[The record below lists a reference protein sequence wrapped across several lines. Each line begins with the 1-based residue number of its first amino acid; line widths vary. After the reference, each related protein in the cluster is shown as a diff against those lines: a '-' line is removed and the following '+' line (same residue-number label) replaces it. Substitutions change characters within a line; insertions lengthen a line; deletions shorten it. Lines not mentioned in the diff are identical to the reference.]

1 MTHQS
6 GEGRRS
12 FHIQF
17 NSKVLKKSELIICD
31 WMQLM
36 IWTRTGVNRSL
47 ILKLL
52 ILPNS
57 TQNLQTQLNF
67 SWSEQELTLFFAK
80 NGQSNRNPHL
90 ASTIRNK
97 ANVWNFVAA
106 LRVFGGCLEV
116 IHMVSGQYL
125 MGAWRVYGL
134 CLNGVYI
141 NFKKLG
147 FLNHI

>member
-1 MTHQS
+1 MWLNATYDMNWDRCQQITHI
-6 GEGRRS
+6 ET
-12 FHIQF
+12 FDIAKLH
-17 NSKVLKKSELIICD
+17 SELAD
-31 WMQLM
+31 PTQFQL
-36 IWTRTGVNRSL
+36 IGVGVD
-47 ILKLL
+47 
-52 ILPNS
+52 
-57 TQNLQTQLNF
+57 F
-67 SWSEQELTLFFAK
+67 VFAK
-80 NGQSNRNPHL
+80 NGQSLRNRNPHL